1 MESCCTCARL
11 LTTGPR
17 DPDFPPSSSVSS
29 PSSSEKPVP
38 VPEDRRPACC
48 GRVICGACIR
58 GNPRFGAYCPYCQVA
73 EDDTDTGTALLL
85 PPGLKAP
92 PSYDASVTP
101 GVGVSSNTAYPT
113 TGHGREPPP
122 PYTVSAQDAGP
133 EGPASGGGKTG
144 IGGEKKKDKAEER
157 PRGEDTQPPSL
168 LHYLRQ
174 PHDTVAS
181 LSLQYG
187 VPAAALRRANGIHS
201 DHLIAGRRTV
211 VIPIPQP
218 PLSPSSQSA
227 SASGHGRPHITQ
239 SLSPR
244 PPGGEEAER
253 RERALRRWML
263 RCRVHEYDVAAL
275 YLANA
280 AWDPEAAVVAYL
292 ADEAWERAHPV
303 EEARRGR
310 RGWGGGLGRVRS

>member
-11 LTTGPR
+11 LSAAPR
-17 DPDFPPSSSVSS
+17 HPPSSSSD
-29 PSSSEKPVP
+29 EKPLP
-38 VPEDRRPACC
+38 DDRRPACC

-58 GNPRFGAYCPYCQVA
+58 GNPRFGAYCPYCQIGESSA
-73 EDDTDTGTALLL
+73 LL
-85 PPGLKAP
+85 PPGLRAP

-101 GVGVSSNTAYPT
+101 GVGTNTAHPST
-113 TGHGREPPP
+113 CRDRDRDRDPPPP
-122 PYTVSAQDAGP
+122 PYTISAHDAPPTDPRSSGKS
-133 EGPASGGGKTG
+133 ERPASGEDKTGGK
-144 IGGEKKKDKAEER
+144 ER
-157 PRGEDTQPPSL
+157 ADADADAAPPQDT

-211 VIPIPQP
+211 VIP
-218 PLSPSSQSA
+218 A
-227 SASGHGRPHITQ
+227 GYGHGHGHPSGSGVPQ

-263 RCRVHEYDVAAL
+263 RCRVHDYDVALL

-280 AWDPEAAVVAYL
+280 AWDPEAAVAAYL
-292 ADEAWERAHPV
+292 ADEEWERAHPV
-303 EEARRGR
+303 EEARRR
-310 RGWGGGLGRVRS
+310 RGWGWGRVK